1 MSSQAAAVGTSLVDM
16 PHSPGTMFPFANIG
30 DISERCRER
39 TKAARERYVAAE
51 AISRLVERLLM
62 KTRLQV
68 KVTIEVIHC
77 NSLKH
82 LLTEIVSL
90 LIFLGI

>member
-1 MSSQAAAVGTSLVDM
+1 MEIALNTEIVDYTSKYG
-16 PHSPGTMFPFANIG
+16 SPGTMFPFSNIG
-30 DISERCRER
+30 DISGRCRER
-39 TKAARERYVAAE
+39 TKAARERYVAE

>member
-1 MSSQAAAVGTSLVDM
+1 MLVPITMSSQAAAVGTSLVDM
-16 PHSPGTMFPFANIG
+16 PHSPGIMSSFSNIG
-30 DISERCRER
+30 DSSERCRER

-51 AISRLVERLLM
+51 AIARLVERLLM

-68 KVTIEVIHC
+68 KVAKKLIHC

-82 LLTEIVSL
+82 LLTEI
-90 LIFLGI
+90 